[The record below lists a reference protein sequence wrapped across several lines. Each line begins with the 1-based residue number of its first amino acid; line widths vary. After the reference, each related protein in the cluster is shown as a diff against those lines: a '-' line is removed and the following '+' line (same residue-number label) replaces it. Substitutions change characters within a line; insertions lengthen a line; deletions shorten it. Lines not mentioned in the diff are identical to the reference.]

1 MIGRLRGRLAEVAD
15 NVVLIDVRGVGY
27 EVEVSAP
34 ALIMLTAATDEV
46 ELHTHLVVREDVQ
59 ALFGFASAAERD
71 LFRSLIKINGVG
83 PKLGVTLLSAFAPD
97 EFARCIAER
106 DTATLKKVPGVG
118 QRTAE
123 RLVVDLKD
131 RLDTAFP
138 AVAAVPEK
146 PNGVA
151 LDAEQA
157 LVSLGYRGSEA
168 RGAIEQVFV
177 EGAPVEDLI
186 RRALKRMATIE
197 PES

>member
-1 MIGRLRGRLAEVAD
+1 MIGRLRGRMLEIVD
-15 NVVLIDVRGVGY
+15 NVALIDVGGVGY

-34 ALIMLTAATDEV
+34 ALVKLSATREEV
-46 ELHTHLVVREDVQ
+46 ELHTHLVVREDAQ
-59 ALFGFASAAERD
+59 LLFGFATLAERD

-131 RLDTAFP
+131 RL
-138 AVAAVPEK
+138 AAAPIAASQSAR
-146 PNGVA
+146 NGA
-151 LDAEQA
+151 ATDAEQA
-157 LVSLGYRGSEA
+157 LVSLGYRAADA
-168 RGAIEQVFV
+168 RAVVEQVYV
-177 EGAPVEDLI
+177 EGAPAEDVI
-186 RRALKRMATIE
+186 RRALQRMATIE
-197 PES
+197 PGA